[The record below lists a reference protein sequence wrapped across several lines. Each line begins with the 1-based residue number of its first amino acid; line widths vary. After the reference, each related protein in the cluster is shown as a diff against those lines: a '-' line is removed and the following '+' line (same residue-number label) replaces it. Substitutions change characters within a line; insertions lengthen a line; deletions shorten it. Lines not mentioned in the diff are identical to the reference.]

1 MTSPLNKAPVWFWIV
16 SVLAL
21 LWNLIG
27 VIAYLTMA
35 FATDEMIVM
44 VIIVCILLVFHS
56 KNAITKQW
64 IK

>member
-1 MTSPLNKAPVWFWIV
+1 MTNPLNKAPVWFWML

-27 VIAYLTMA
+27 IIAYLTMA

-44 VIIVCILLVFHS
+44 VIILCILLVFHS

-64 IK
+64 I

>member
-1 MTSPLNKAPVWFWIV
+1 MTNPLNKAPVWFWML

-35 FATDEMIVM
+35 FATDEMIAM

-64 IK
+64 I